1 MKIERVCSLAVLLIL
16 PVIGSGCG
24 GQQSAGEI
32 ITIQAPGSDTV
43 AYQAVLGNTPCYQG
57 NDGGIVNMPPGPG
70 LTEVG
75 PISGNT
81 DDTPYTIASTTDSPT
96 ACYGQSNV
104 VQCGAVITL
113 TCNPVPSNAAQG
125 TFTVSGGQDDA
136 VCYYS
141 RTDIQSGPCPGPPGS
156 GGKTIYNS
164 GTVSVTFDGQT
175 ISARYG
181 QTSTALGL
189 AGQMALALYQNSV
202 LSSQFVSAAN
212 GSVGIVHALNSGTQY
227 DYAWTSSCSYNTLY
241 FHWCSFTVGLS
252 PAGSLQS
259 PQ

>member
-1 MKIERVCSLAVLLIL
+1 MKLERACSLASLLIL
-16 PVIGSGCG
+16 PLLGTGC
-24 GQQSAGEI
+24 QQQPAGEL

-43 AYQAVLGNTPCYQG
+43 AYQAAPTNAACYFGNNAG
-57 NDGGIVNMPPGPG
+57 LVNMPPGNG

-81 DDTPYTIASTTDSPT
+81 DDTNYTVASTTDSPT
-96 ACYGQSNV
+96 PCYGVSTNTPS
-104 VQCGAVITL
+104 CGAVITL
-113 TCNPVPSNAAQG
+113 TCNPTPTNAAQG
-125 TFTVSGGQDDA
+125 TFTVSGGPDDA

-141 RTDIQSGPCPGPPGS
+141 RTDIQDGPCPGPPGS

-175 ISARYG
+175 ISATYG

-189 AGQMALALYQNSV
+189 ATQMAVALYQNSV